1 MAKRIA
7 LFTISTIASKY
18 KRVIK
23 PVLSINADFY
33 IRLFLIVV
41 DSAED
46 SKHNCLKHGYV
57 TIIKISFFTVELV
70 KTKQFPL
77 SHF

>member
-7 LFTISTIASKY
+7 LYTISNMASKY

-23 PVLSINADFY
+23 PLLSINADFY
-33 IRLFLIVV
+33 IRLFLVVV
-41 DSAED
+41 DSAEE

-57 TIIKISFFTVELV
+57 ES
-70 KTKQFPL
+70 
-77 SHF
+77 

>member
-7 LFTISTIASKY
+7 LFTISNIASKY

-23 PVLSINADFY
+23 PILSINADFY
-33 IRLFLIVV
+33 IRLFMIVV

-57 TIIKISFFTVELV
+57 
-70 KTKQFPL
+70 
-77 SHF
+77 